1 MKKLAALLVG
11 KSIFKTT
18 RLLKL
23 GGGFAAPGLY
33 ALKLDSNLVEK
44 LINHKAKNI
53 IVTGT
58 NGKTTTS
65 SLLSHFLNASGHKVT
80 KNSSGSNLERGIA
93 SYLINQSNFKGKL
106 DYDFGVW
113 EVDEFAF
120 NSLAPKIRPNAII
133 LLNAFRDQL
142 DRYGEVNTVI
152 ERWQKTLSKLSSE
165 TLVVVNSDDQNL
177 MNALKDFK
185 GKVTKI
191 GIKGSKISG
200 ENLKESK
207 TKPDYEAEVLNT
219 SSLEQTDLKVTWNST
234 HQEKFTLPL
243 PGVFNAYN
251 FLASFTLSHLLNLD
265 VQKIKD
271 SSSLFKPSFGRFERF
286 EINNKQA
293 SIFLIK
299 NPVGATAVFQT
310 ILPHI
315 KPSDSLLTALN
326 DNFADGTDVSWIWDI
341 GLENLPSNL
350 KSKIINLRFYV
361 SGNRAYDMAL
371 RLKYA
376 GINLSN
382 LQTNVDLTN
391 SFDDAISKTK
401 GKLFILPTY
410 TALLELQKLLV
421 KKGVKQEYWKD

>member
-1 MKKLAALLVG
+1 MKKLAAIIIG

-33 ALKLDSNLVEK
+33 ALKFDSNLVEK

-58 NGKTTTS
+58 NGKTTTAN
-65 SLLSHFLNASGHKVT
+65 LLSHFLKATGHKVT

-120 NSLAPKIRPNAII
+120 NSLAPKIKPDAII

-152 ERWQKTLSKLSSE
+152 DRWQKTLSKLSAE
-165 TLVVVNSDDQNL
+165 TLIVINSDDQNL
-177 MNALKDFK
+177 MNCLKDFK

-191 GIKGSKISG
+191 GLKDSKISG

-207 TKPDYEAEVLNT
+207 VKPDYEAEVLKT
-219 SSLEQTDLKVTWNST
+219 SSLDQTDLKVYWKDVHSENFS
-234 HQEKFTLPL
+234 LPL

-271 SSSLFKPSFGRFERF
+271 SLSLFKPSFGRFERF
-286 EINNKQA
+286 EINGKQA

-299 NPVGATAVFQT
+299 NPVGATQVFQT

-315 KPSDSLLTALN
+315 KPEDSLLIALN

-341 GLENLPSNL
+341 SFENTRLSTL
-350 KSKIINLRFYV
+350 ATRLYI
-361 SGNRAYDMAL
+361 SGSRAFDMAL

-376 GINLSN
+376 DIKEKSTTINPVLEGSFN
-382 LQTNVDLTN
+382 QAIKQTT
-391 SFDDAISKTK
+391 
-401 GKLFILPTY
+401 GRLFILPTY

-421 KKGVKQEYWKD
+421 KKGVKQEYWKE